1 MATKGINKKF
11 RIALDTARAGSGT
24 KIDVIGRRIIVSGA
38 SGTDAV
44 IHVAIEENNETD
56 FFKMKYLGRLGEP
69 DQFSRIYIRNDA
81 QVGKWIELTI
91 TDGPEDFEYELP
103 SETAISSI
111 SSTVTVEVGDTVNAP
126 IFTRSDAEEVTAS
139 SVSVGTTAVSLMSGD
154 TKTEWV
160 KIYND
165 GATDL
170 NVGHSTGTIAA
181 SYFVIPPYESDIFYT
196 SDTIVGVRPSGSG
209 SYNARVIKGKTV

>member
-11 RIALDTARAGSGT
+11 RISLDTARAGSGE
-24 KIDVIGRRIIVSGA
+24 KISVIGRRVIVSDA
-38 SGTDAV
+38 SGTDA
-44 IHVAIEENNETD
+44 IFYVAIEDNNEID

-69 DQFSRIYIRNDA
+69 DQFSQIYIRNTA
-81 QVGKWIELTI
+81 QPGKWVEIII
-91 TDGPEDFEYELP
+91 TDGEEDFEYELP

-111 SSTVTVEVGDTVNAP
+111 SSVVTVEVGDTVNAP
-126 IFTRSDAEEVTAS
+126 VFTRSDAEEVTAS
-139 SVSVGTTAVSLMSGD
+139 SVAVGTTAVSLISGD

-160 KIYND
+160 KVYND

-170 NVGHSTGTIAA
+170 NVGHSTGTIAT
-181 SYFVIPPYESDIFYT
+181 SFFVIPPYESDIFYT

-209 SYNARVIKGKTV
+209 SYNARVIRGKTV